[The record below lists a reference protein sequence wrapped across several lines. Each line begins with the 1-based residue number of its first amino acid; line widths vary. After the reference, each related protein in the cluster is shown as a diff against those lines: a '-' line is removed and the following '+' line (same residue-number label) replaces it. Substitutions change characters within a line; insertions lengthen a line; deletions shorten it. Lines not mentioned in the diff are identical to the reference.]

1 MKLAQKACVM
11 NENELI
17 SLADFRRR
25 LRDRTGIEF
34 HHSTVRRWH
43 RAGRIPQGARIGA
56 WAGRQH
62 GGANGR
68 CGRQSISH
76 TRYIEAAEGA

>member
-56 WAGRQH
+56 RWYVP
-62 GGANGR
+62 ANAVDDL
-68 CGRQSISH
+68 IAP
-76 TRYIEAAEGA
+76 AA

>member
-1 MKLAQKACVM
+1 LQLAQKACVM

-43 RAGRIPQGARIGA
+43 RAGRIPQGTRIGA
-56 WAGRQH
+56 RWYVP
-62 GGANGR
+62 ANAVDDL
-68 CGRQSISH
+68 IAP
-76 TRYIEAAEGA
+76 AA

>member
-25 LRDRTGIEF
+25 LRDRTGIDF

-43 RAGRIPQGARIGA
+43 RAGRIPKGARIGA
-56 WAGRQH
+56 RWYVP
-62 GGANGR
+62 ANAVDDL
-68 CGRQSISH
+68 IAP
-76 TRYIEAAEGA
+76 AA